1 MKKRLGSVIQAA
13 VALLLC
19 LATVLC
25 VTQLQTGR
33 VPQEE
38 AHAASRMLLS
48 QGEVL
53 YDGDRIAGMD
63 SANDGEEQEDDTPDE
78 PDTPNEPDTPDEP
91 DMPDAPDVP
100 EDQQTERDQTPEDD
114 RQDGQQDPQMPDT
127 DTPSPGDGTTS
138 EGRGNID
145 DILDIVDNGG
155 GSGGQ
160 IPDRTPTDA
169 ITVPEVKDPAAYFK
183 TSIIDGSTVEK
194 ETYGF
199 SIYQQTTLEVTGLS
213 VTVNGKEY
221 LFPANS
227 SYVNV
232 HLATGVNTLT
242 VSVNYREK
250 DGSNVCASKS
260 YTVYYAQPGELI
272 IVAKRVSDNSPLNE
286 LTTVIDGELTFT
298 ANMVQDG
305 REYPVQSVELNGR
318 TLTGVG
324 DTYTASLNS
333 GENRIRIKGSY
344 QVSSAEETY
353 TITYNADAFRIR
365 TSISSTVI
373 DGDTAQSSASFEKVT
388 VDSEQYR
395 FWLQLIQSTGKESI
409 DRVRVSDSTGT
420 VSLTQEIDGWY
431 TVQMGREDR
440 MLYIDYKNSAGQS
453 KVYKYQLHFQRGAED
468 TPEDRQPTI
477 TAEIEM
483 DGTIIGLTDGL
494 TLKNPDVILL
504 VDGHSYTGK
513 QLYSSN
519 YTVSVN
525 GMVVPAPVS
534 QSGSKFGYSTY
545 LSNEGAN
552 TITITATD
560 ADGYSATRSWTVY
573 YENGDITVTVS
584 VEATTVGLGYLV
596 APTEVTAPGGTDAW
610 TVVQQVLTEN
620 GYTVSGSGSYLSAIQ
635 RSGIC
640 SGFFIDPELMD
651 LIVADGMDENG
662 AGLDPQPFSM
672 DSLGEFDFY
681 RWSGWMYSY
690 NGSYPGYGM
699 NVCKP
704 QDGSVIRV
712 RYTLALG
719 KDIGGFTSASGSYGV
734 SSGNYYKEW

>member
-1 MKKRLGSVIQAA
+1 MKKRLGSVIQTA

-19 LATVLC
+19 LATALC

-33 VPQEE
+33 APQEE

-63 SANDGEEQEDDTPDE
+63 SANDGEDQENDTPDE
-78 PDTPNEPDTPDEP
+78 PDTPDES
-91 DMPDAPDVP
+91 DAP
-100 EDQQTERDQTPEDD
+100 EDQQTEPAQTPEND
-114 RQDGQQDPQMPDT
+114 RQDGRQDPQTPDE
-127 DTPSPGDGTTS
+127 DNPSSGDGTTS

-169 ITVPEVKDPAAYFK
+169 ITVPKVKDPAAYFT
-183 TSIIDGSTVEK
+183 TSITDGSTVES

-199 SIYQQTTLEVTGLS
+199 SIHQLTTLEVTGLS
-213 VTVNGKEY
+213 VAVNGKEY

-227 SYVNV
+227 GYVNV
-232 HLATGVNTLT
+232 HLATGANTIT
-242 VSVNYREK
+242 VSVNYREA
-250 DGSNVCASKS
+250 DGSTVCASKS
-260 YTVYYAQPGELI
+260 YTVYYAQAGELI
-272 IVAKRVSDNSPLNE
+272 IVAKRVSDNKPLNE
-286 LTTVIDGELTFT
+286 LATVTDGELTFT
-298 ANMVQDG
+298 ASMVQDG
-305 REYPVQSVELNGR
+305 NEYPVQSVTLNGR
-318 TLTGVG
+318 TLTGIG

-333 GENRIRIKGSY
+333 GENTIRIKGSY
-344 QVSSAEETY
+344 QSSSADETY
-353 TITYNADAFRIR
+353 NITYNAKAFQIK
-365 TSISSTVI
+365 TSISDTVI
-373 DGDTAQSSASFEKVT
+373 DDNTAQSSASFEKVT
-388 VDSEQYR
+388 VDSERYR
-395 FWLQLIQSTGKESI
+395 FELQPIQSTGKESI

-420 VSLTQEIDGWY
+420 TSLTQESDGLY

-440 MLYIDYKNSAGQS
+440 MLYIDYRDSTGRS
-453 KVYKYQLHFQRGAED
+453 RTYKYLLHFQRGAED

-477 TAEIEM
+477 SPEIEM

-596 APTEVTAPGGTDAW
+596 PPTAVTVPGGTDAW
-610 TVVQQVLTEN
+610 SIVEKVLTEN
-620 GYTVSGSGSYLSAIQ
+620 GYGISGSGSYLSAIQ

-651 LIVADGMDENG
+651 LIMADGMDENG

>member
-1 MKKRLGSVIQAA
+1 MKKRLGSVIQTA

-19 LATVLC
+19 LATALC
-25 VTQLQTGR
+25 VTQLQIGR
-33 VPQEE
+33 APQEE

-63 SANDGEEQEDDTPDE
+63 SANDGEDQENDTPDE
-78 PDTPNEPDTPDEP
+78 PDTPDESDT
-91 DMPDAPDVP
+91 P
-100 EDQQTERDQTPEDD
+100 EDQQTEPAQTPEDD
-114 RQDGQQDPQMPDT
+114 RQDPQTPDE

-138 EGRGNID
+138 GGRGNID

-169 ITVPEVKDPAAYFK
+169 ITVPKVKDPAAYFT
-183 TSIIDGSTVEK
+183 TSITDGSTVES

-199 SIYQQTTLEVTGLS
+199 SIRQLTTLEVTGMS
-213 VTVNGKEY
+213 AAVNGKEY

-227 SYVNV
+227 RYMNV
-232 HLATGVNTLT
+232 RLATGANTIT
-242 VSVNYREK
+242 VSVNYREA
-250 DGSNVCASKS
+250 DGSTVCASKS
-260 YTVYYAQPGELI
+260 YTVYYAQAGELI
-272 IVAKRVSDNSPLNE
+272 IVAKRVSDNKPLNE
-286 LTTVIDGELTFT
+286 LATVTDGELTFT
-298 ANMVQDG
+298 ASMVQDG
-305 REYPVQSVELNGR
+305 NEYPVQSVTLNGR
-318 TLTGVG
+318 TLTGIG

-333 GENRIRIKGSY
+333 GANTIRIKGSY
-344 QVSSAEETY
+344 QSSSAEETY
-353 TITYNADAFRIR
+353 TITYNAKAFQII
-365 TSISSTVI
+365 TYNLSSRVQVI
-373 DGDTAQSSASFEKVT
+373 DDNTVQSRSKFEQVT
-388 VDSEQYR
+388 VDSEQHR
-395 FWLQLIQSTGKESI
+395 FKLQLIQSTGREAI
-409 DRVRVSDSTGT
+409 TNVRVRVGPDTL
-420 VSLTQEIDGWY
+420 SLTQDSNGWY
-431 TVQMGREDR
+431 TVDMGREDR
-440 MLYIDYKNSAGQS
+440 MLYIDYKDSLGQP
-453 KVYKYQLHFQRGAED
+453 KTYKYQLHFQRNAED

-477 TAEIEM
+477 APEIEM

-596 APTEVTAPGGTDAW
+596 PPTEVTVPGGTDAW
-610 TVVQQVLTEN
+610 SIVEKVLTEN
-620 GYTVSGSGSYLSAIQ
+620 GYGISGSGSYLSAIQ

-640 SGFFIDPELMD
+640 SGFFIDSELME
-651 LIVADGMDENG
+651 LIMADGMDENG

>member
-1 MKKRLGSVIQAA
+1 MKKRLGSVIQTA

-33 VPQEE
+33 APQEE

-63 SANDGEEQEDDTPDE
+63 SANDGEDQENDTPDE
-78 PDTPNEPDTPDEP
+78 PDTPDEADT
-91 DMPDAPDVP
+91 P
-100 EDQQTERDQTPEDD
+100 EDQQTEPDQTPEDD
-114 RQDGQQDPQMPDT
+114 RQDGQQDSQTPDA
-127 DTPSPGDGTTS
+127 DLPASGDGTAS
-138 EGRGNID
+138 DGRGNID
-145 DILDIVDNGG
+145 DLLDIVDNGG

-160 IPDRTPTDA
+160 IPDRAPVDA
-169 ITVPEVKDPAAYFK
+169 ITVPEVKDPAAYFT
-183 TSIIDGSTVEK
+183 TSITDGETVEK

-199 SIYQQTTLEVTGLS
+199 SIRQQTTLEVTGMS
-213 VTVNGKEY
+213 AAVNGKEY

-227 SYVNV
+227 RYMNV
-232 HLATGVNTLT
+232 RLATGANTIT
-242 VSVNYREK
+242 VSVNYREE
-250 DGSNVCASKS
+250 DGSTVCASKS
-260 YTVYYAQPGELI
+260 YTVYYAQAGELI
-272 IVAKRVSDNSPLNE
+272 IVAKRVSDKKPLNE
-286 LTTVIDGELTFT
+286 LATVTDGELTFT
-298 ANMVQDG
+298 ASMVQDG
-305 REYPVQSVELNGR
+305 NEYPVQSVTLNGR
-318 TLTGVG
+318 TLTGIG

-333 GENRIRIKGSY
+333 GANTIRIKGSY
-344 QVSSAEETY
+344 QSSSAEETY
-353 TITYNADAFRIR
+353 TITYNANAFRII
-365 TSISSTVI
+365 TYNLSSRVPVI
-373 DGDTAQSSASFEKVT
+373 DDNTVQSSSKFEQVT

-395 FWLQLIQSTGKESI
+395 FGLQLIQSTGKESI

-420 VSLTQEIDGWY
+420 TSLTQDSDGWY

-440 MLYIDYKNSAGQS
+440 MLYIDYKDSAGRS
-453 KVYKYQLHFQRGAED
+453 KTYKYQLHFQRGAED

-477 TAEIEM
+477 SPEIEM

-494 TLKNPDVILL
+494 TLKNPDIILL

-596 APTEVTAPGGTDAW
+596 PPTEVTVPGGTDAW
-610 TVVQQVLTEN
+610 SIVEKVLTEN
-620 GYTVSGSGSYLSAIQ
+620 GYGISGSGSYLSAIQ

-640 SGFFIDPELMD
+640 SGFFIDSELME
-651 LIVADGMDENG
+651 LIMADGMDENG

-719 KDIGGFTSASGSYGV
+719 KDIGGFTSASGNYGV
-734 SSGNYYKEW
+734 STGNYYKEW

>member
-1 MKKRLGSVIQAA
+1 MQTAMAI
-13 VALLLC
+13 LLC
-19 LATVLC
+19 MAAVLC
-25 VTQLQTGR
+25 VTRLQTGHAPR
-33 VPQEE
+33 ED
-38 AHAASRMLLS
+38 ARAASRMLYS
-48 QGEVL
+48 PGEVL
-53 YDGDRIAGMD
+53 YDGDRVTAMD
-63 SANDGEEQEDDTPDE
+63 SANDAEVPEDETPSDQ
-78 PDTPNEPDTPDEP
+78 
-91 DMPDAPDVP
+91 PDAPDSSQP
-100 EDQQTERDQTPEDD
+100 DDTPTPEAPPVDSD
-114 RQDGQQDPQMPDT
+114 TASSDGRDGI
-127 DTPSPGDGTTS
+127 GDL
-138 EGRGNID
+138 
-145 DILDIVDNGG
+145 LDIADNGG

-160 IPDRTPTDA
+160 TPDHAAPGDV
-169 ITVPEVKDPAAYFK
+169 TVPEAPDAALYFT
-183 TSIIDGSTVEK
+183 TSIIDGETTAE
-194 ETYGF
+194 ETYTF
-199 SIYQQTTLEVTGLS
+199 TITHQPQREPIGLA
-213 VTVNGKEY
+213 VTVNGRELRY
-221 LFPANS
+221 AAQTTS
-227 SYVNV
+227 VMV
-232 HLATGVNTLT
+232 HLAAGANTIVVSADYQEDGGT
-242 VSVNYREK
+242 VR
-250 DGSNVCASKS
+250 ATRS

-272 IVAKRVSDNSPLNE
+272 IVAKRTSDGRQLGELGTVSE
-286 LTTVIDGELTFT
+286 GALTFT
-298 ANMVQDG
+298 AYAERDG
-305 REYPVQSVELNGR
+305 STYPVQSVELNGR
-318 TLTGVG
+318 TLAGSG
-324 DTYTASLNS
+324 GSYTADLNS
-333 GENRIRIKGSY
+333 GENRIRVKASY
-344 QVSSAEETY
+344 QSSTADVTY
-353 TITYNADAFRIR
+353 TITYNANAFRIE
-365 TSISSTVI
+365 TSISDTVI
-373 DGDTAQSSASFEKVT
+373 DDNTAQSSASFEKVT
-388 VDSEQYR
+388 VDSQQYKFR
-395 FWLQLIQSTGKESI
+395 LHLIQSTGKESI

-420 VSLTQEIDGWY
+420 FSLTQDSDDRY

-440 MLYIDYKNSAGQS
+440 KLYIDYKDSTGRS
-453 KVYKYQLHFQRGAED
+453 KTYKYQLHFQRNAED

-477 TAEIEM
+477 SPEIEM

-513 QLYSSN
+513 QLYSNN

-560 ADGYSATRSWTVY
+560 GDGYSATRSWTVY
-573 YENGDITVTVS
+573 YEEGTVTVTVS

-596 APTEVTAPGGTDAW
+596 APTEVTVPGGTDAW

-640 SGFFIDPELMD
+640 SGFFIDSELME
-651 LIVADGMDENG
+651 LIMADGMDENG

-690 NGSYPGYGM
+690 NGSYPGYGL

-712 RYTLALG
+712 RYTLAMG
-719 KDIGGFTSASGSYGV
+719 KDIGGYSSANGSYGV

>member
-1 MKKRLGSVIQAA
+1 MQTAMAI
-13 VALLLC
+13 LLC
-19 LATVLC
+19 MAAVLC
-25 VTQLQTGR
+25 VTRLQTGHA
-33 VPQEE
+33 PQED
-38 AHAASRMLLS
+38 ARAASRMLYS
-48 QGEVL
+48 PGEVL
-53 YDGDRIAGMD
+53 YDGDRVTAMD
-63 SANDGEEQEDDTPDE
+63 SANDAEVPEDETPSDQPDAPESSQPDDTP
-78 PDTPNEPDTPDEP
+78 T
-91 DMPDAPDVP
+91 PDAPPVDS
-100 EDQQTERDQTPEDD
+100 DTASSDGRD
-114 RQDGQQDPQMPDT
+114 GI
-127 DTPSPGDGTTS
+127 GDL
-138 EGRGNID
+138 
-145 DILDIVDNGG
+145 LDIADNGG

-160 IPDRTPTDA
+160 TPDHAAPGDV
-169 ITVPEVKDPAAYFK
+169 TVPEAPDAALYFT
-183 TSIIDGSTVEK
+183 TSIIDGETTAE
-194 ETYGF
+194 ETYTF
-199 SIYQQTTLEVTGLS
+199 TITHQPQREPIGLA
-213 VTVNGKEY
+213 VTVNGRELRY
-221 LFPANS
+221 AAQTTS
-227 SYVNV
+227 VMV
-232 HLATGVNTLT
+232 HLAAGANTIVVSADYQEDGGT
-242 VSVNYREK
+242 VR
-250 DGSNVCASKS
+250 ATRS

-272 IVAKRVSDNSPLNE
+272 IVAKRTSDGRQLGELGTVSE
-286 LTTVIDGELTFT
+286 GALTFT
-298 ANMVQDG
+298 AYAERDG
-305 REYPVQSVELNGR
+305 STYPVQSVELNGR
-318 TLTGVG
+318 TLAGSG
-324 DTYTASLNS
+324 GSYTADLNS
-333 GENRIRIKGSY
+333 GENRIRVKASY
-344 QVSSAEETY
+344 QSSTADVTY
-353 TITYNADAFRIR
+353 TITYNANAFRIE
-365 TSISSTVI
+365 TSISDTVI
-373 DGDTAQSSASFEKVT
+373 DDNTAQSSASFEKVT
-388 VDSEQYR
+388 VDSQQYKFR
-395 FWLQLIQSTGKESI
+395 LHLIQSTGKESI

-420 VSLTQEIDGWY
+420 FSLTQDSDDRY

-440 MLYIDYKNSAGQS
+440 KLYIDYKDSTGRS
-453 KVYKYQLHFQRGAED
+453 KTYKYQLHFQRNAED

-477 TAEIEM
+477 SPEIEM

-513 QLYSSN
+513 QLYSNN

-560 ADGYSATRSWTVY
+560 GDGYSATRSWTVY
-573 YENGDITVTVS
+573 YEEGTVTVTVS

-596 APTEVTAPGGTDAW
+596 APTEVTVPGGTDAW

-640 SGFFIDPELMD
+640 SGFFIDSELME
-651 LIVADGMDENG
+651 LIMADGMDENG

-690 NGSYPGYGM
+690 NGSYPGYGL

-712 RYTLALG
+712 RYTLAMG
-719 KDIGGFTSASGSYGV
+719 KDIGGYSSANGSYGV

>member
-1 MKKRLGSVIQAA
+1 MKKRLGSVIQTA

-19 LATVLC
+19 LATALC
-25 VTQLQTGR
+25 VTQLQIGR
-33 VPQEE
+33 APQEE

-63 SANDGEEQEDDTPDE
+63 SANDGENQENDTPDE
-78 PDTPNEPDTPDEP
+78 PDTPDESDT
-91 DMPDAPDVP
+91 P
-100 EDQQTERDQTPEDD
+100 EDQQTEPDQTPEDD
-114 RQDGQQDPQMPDT
+114 RQDGRQDPQTPDE
-127 DTPSPGDGTTS
+127 DNPSSGDGTTS

-183 TSIIDGSTVEK
+183 TSIIDGSTVES

-199 SIYQQTTLEVTGLS
+199 SIHQLTTLEIIGLS

-227 SYVNV
+227 GYVNV
-232 HLATGVNTLT
+232 HLATGANTIT
-242 VSVNYREK
+242 VSVNYREA
-250 DGSNVCASKS
+250 DGSTVCASKS
-260 YTVYYAQPGELI
+260 YTVYYAQAGELI
-272 IVAKRVSDNSPLNE
+272 IVAKRVSDKKPLNE
-286 LTTVIDGELTFT
+286 LATVTDGELTFT
-298 ANMVQDG
+298 ASMVQDG
-305 REYPVQSVELNGR
+305 NEYPVQSVTLNGR
-318 TLTGVG
+318 TLTGIG

-333 GENRIRIKGSY
+333 GANTIRIKASY
-344 QVSSAEETY
+344 QSSSAEETY

-365 TSISSTVI
+365 TTISEKDIDDSTV
-373 DGDTAQSSASFEKVT
+373 QSSASFEKVT

-395 FWLQLIQSTGKESI
+395 FQLKLFNPTGKGSI

-420 VSLTQEIDGWY
+420 TSLTQESDDWY

-440 MLYIDYKNSAGQS
+440 MLYIDYKDSTGRS
-453 KVYKYQLHFQRGAED
+453 KTYKYQLHFQRGAED

-477 TAEIEM
+477 IAQVEA
-483 DGTIIGLTDGL
+483 DGTVIGLTNGL
-494 TLKNPDVILL
+494 TMKTPDLIVL
-504 VDGHSYTGK
+504 VDGRSCNGQ
-513 QLYSSN
+513 QLYANN

-525 GMVVPAPVS
+525 GTVVSAPIS
-534 QSGSKFGYSTY
+534 QSGYQFGYTAY

-560 ADGYSATRSWTVY
+560 GDGYSATRSWTVY
-573 YENGDITVTVS
+573 YEKGDITVTVS

-596 APTEVTAPGGTDAW
+596 YPTAVTVPGGTDAW
-610 TVVQQVLTEN
+610 SIVEKVLTEN
-620 GYTVSGSGSYLSAIQ
+620 GYGISGSGSYLSAIQ

-640 SGFFIDPELMD
+640 SGFFIDSELME
-651 LIVADGMDENG
+651 LIMADGMDENG
-662 AGLDPQPFSM
+662 AGLNPQPFSM

>member
-1 MKKRLGSVIQAA
+1 MKKRLGSVIQTA

-33 VPQEE
+33 APQEE

-63 SANDGEEQEDDTPDE
+63 SANDGEDQENDTPDE
-78 PDTPNEPDTPDEP
+78 PDTPDEADT
-91 DMPDAPDVP
+91 P
-100 EDQQTERDQTPEDD
+100 EDQQTEPDQTPEDD
-114 RQDGQQDPQMPDT
+114 RQDGQQDPQTPDA
-127 DTPSPGDGTTS
+127 DLPASGDGTAS
-138 EGRGNID
+138 DGRGNID
-145 DILDIVDNGG
+145 DLLDIVDNGG

-160 IPDRTPTDA
+160 IPDRAPVDA

-183 TSIIDGSTVEK
+183 TSIIDGSTVES

-199 SIYQQTTLEVTGLS
+199 SIRQLTTLEVTGMS
-213 VTVNGKEY
+213 AAVNGKEY

-227 SYVNV
+227 RYMNV
-232 HLATGVNTLT
+232 RLATGANTIT
-242 VSVNYREK
+242 VSVNYREA
-250 DGSNVCASKS
+250 DGSTVCASKS
-260 YTVYYAQPGELI
+260 YTVYYAQAGELI
-272 IVAKRVSDNSPLNE
+272 IVAKRVSDNKPLNE
-286 LTTVIDGELTFT
+286 LTTVTDGELIFT
-298 ANMVQDG
+298 ASMVQDG
-305 REYPVQSVELNGR
+305 NEYPVQSVTLNRR
-318 TLTGVG
+318 TLTGIG

-333 GENRIRIKGSY
+333 GKNTIEIKGSY
-344 QVSSAEETY
+344 QSSSAEETY
-353 TITYNADAFRIR
+353 TITYNANAFRIK
-365 TSISSTVI
+365 TSISDTVI
-373 DGDTAQSSASFEKVT
+373 DDNTAQPNSKFEQVPVK
-388 VDSEQYR
+388 DEQYR
-395 FWLQLIQSTGKESI
+395 FELKLDNPTGKGFI
-409 DRVRVSDSTGT
+409 DRVYVSDSTGNYT
-420 VSLTQEIDGWY
+420 LTKESDNRY
-431 TVQMGREDR
+431 TVQMGREGR
-440 MLYIDYKNSAGQS
+440 QLYIDYKDSLGQL
-453 KVYKYQLHFQRGAED
+453 KTYKYQLHFQRNAED

-477 TAEIEM
+477 SPEIEM

-494 TLKNPDVILL
+494 TLKNPDVIVL
-504 VDGHSYTGK
+504 VDGHSYTGR
-513 QLYSSN
+513 QLYSNN

-552 TITITATD
+552 TIAITATD

-596 APTEVTAPGGTDAW
+596 YPTEVTVPGGTDAW
-610 TVVQQVLTEN
+610 SIVEKVLTEN
-620 GYTVSGSGSYLSAIQ
+620 GYGIGGSGSYLSAIQ

-719 KDIGGFTSASGSYGV
+719 KDIGGFTSASGNYGV
-734 SSGNYYKEW
+734 STGNYYKEW

>member
-1 MKKRLGSVIQAA
+1 MKKRLGSVIQTA

-19 LATVLC
+19 LATALC
-25 VTQLQTGR
+25 VTQLQIGHA
-33 VPQEE
+33 PQEE

-63 SANDGEEQEDDTPDE
+63 SANDGEDQENDTPDE
-78 PDTPNEPDTPDEP
+78 PDTPDESDT
-91 DMPDAPDVP
+91 P
-100 EDQQTERDQTPEDD
+100 EDQQTEPAQTPEND
-114 RQDGQQDPQMPDT
+114 RQDGRQDPQTPDE
-127 DTPSPGDGTTS
+127 DNPSSGDGTTS

-183 TSIIDGSTVEK
+183 TSIIDGSTVES

-199 SIYQQTTLEVTGLS
+199 SIQHLTNLEVTGMS
-213 VTVNGKEY
+213 AAVNGKEY

-227 SYVNV
+227 RYMNV
-232 HLATGVNTLT
+232 RLATGANTIT
-242 VSVNYREK
+242 VSVNYREA
-250 DGSNVCASKS
+250 DGSTVCASKS
-260 YTVYYAQPGELI
+260 YTVYYAQAGELI
-272 IVAKRVSDNSPLNE
+272 IVAKRVSDNKPLNE
-286 LTTVIDGELTFT
+286 LATVTDGELTFT
-298 ANMVQDG
+298 ASMVQDG
-305 REYPVQSVELNGR
+305 NEYPVQSVTLNGR
-318 TLTGVG
+318 TLTGIG

-333 GENRIRIKGSY
+333 GANTIRIKGSY
-344 QVSSAEETY
+344 QSSSAEETY
-353 TITYNADAFRIR
+353 TITYNAKAFQII
-365 TSISSTVI
+365 TSISDTVI
-373 DGDTAQSSASFEKVT
+373 DDSTAQSSASFEKVT
-388 VDSEQYR
+388 VDSERYR
-395 FWLQLIQSTGKESI
+395 FGFQLIQSTGKESI

-420 VSLTQEIDGWY
+420 FSLTQDSDGRY
-431 TVQMGREDR
+431 TVDMGREDR
-440 MLYIDYKNSAGQS
+440 QLYIDYRDSTGRS
-453 KVYKYQLHFQRGAED
+453 RTYKYLLHFQRGAED

-477 TAEIEM
+477 IAQVEA
-483 DGTIIGLTDGL
+483 DGTVIGLTNGL
-494 TLKNPDVILL
+494 TMKTPDLIVL
-504 VDGHSYTGK
+504 VDGRSCNGQ
-513 QLYSSN
+513 QLYANN

-525 GMVVPAPVS
+525 GTVVSAPIS
-534 QSGSKFGYSTY
+534 QSGYQFGYTAY
-545 LSNEGAN
+545 LSNVGAN

-560 ADGYSATRSWTVY
+560 GDGYAATRSWTVY
-573 YENGDITVTVS
+573 YEEGTVTVTVS

-596 APTEVTAPGGTDAW
+596 APTEVTVPGGTDAW

-640 SGFFIDPELMD
+640 SGFFIDSELME
-651 LIVADGMDENG
+651 LIMADGMDENG

-690 NGSYPGYGM
+690 NGSYPGYGF

-712 RYTLALG
+712 RYTLAMG
-719 KDIGGFTSASGSYGV
+719 KDIGGYSSANGNYGV